1 MESFKGQ
8 SILQY
13 ASMVQCSF
21 VVVLIMLYRKT
32 QVGSIDIVQIRPP
45 RFIGRDGVVRP
56 FSPAKAIGNAIL
68 VVSMTHA
75 MYMQSIITVSKYY
88 HCIKVLFYREPMRE
102 SMWSLTVILAMLKS
116 HRSPLN
122 S

>member
-75 MYMQSIITVSKYY
+75 MYMQSIITVETSTNMQLGIGGVSALLLHLY
-88 HCIKVLFYREPMRE
+88 
-102 SMWSLTVILAMLKS
+102 
-116 HRSPLN
+116 
-122 S
+122 